1 MTKLFHRCDDSCRE
15 EHAAKK
21 VKPVKKTKVK
31 KIVETKKI
39 TVTDVY
45 SADYALIDETID
57 SIKKTSRSIC
67 TDPYSSNNV
76 YLILQDA
83 LKKVTLADK

>member
-15 EHAAKK
+15 AHAAKK
-21 VKPVKKTKVK
+21 AKTVKKTKVK

-57 SIKKTSRSIC
+57 NIKKTSRSIC
-67 TDPYSSNNV
+67 VDHYSSNNV

>member
-1 MTKLFHRCDDSCRE
+1 MTKLFHRCDDSCRKA
-15 EHAAKK
+15 HAAKT
-21 VKPVKKTKVK
+21 VKKTKVK

-39 TVTDVY
+39 TVTNVY

-57 SIKKTSRSIC
+57 NIKKISRSIC
-67 TDPYSSNNV
+67 VDFYSSNNV